1 MEGNPP
7 ITAVIAAIGFIVIAV
22 IIIGFL
28 IKDAM
33 SKFKEK

>member
-7 ITAVIAAIGFIVIAV
+7 ITAIISAVAFIVIAV

-33 SKFKEK
+33 NRFKEK

>member
-7 ITAVIAAIGFIVIAV
+7 ITAIIGAVGFIVIAV
-22 IIIGFL
+22 LIIGFL

-33 SKFKEK
+33 NRFKEK